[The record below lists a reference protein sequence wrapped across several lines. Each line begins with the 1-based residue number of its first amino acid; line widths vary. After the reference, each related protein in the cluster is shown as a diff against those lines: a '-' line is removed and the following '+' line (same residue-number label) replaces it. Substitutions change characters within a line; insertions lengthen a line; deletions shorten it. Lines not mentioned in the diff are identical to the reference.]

1 MHRTFFLVIILGL
14 LPNCRHKGM
23 QQTQPSCPVKVDG
36 SKNSPPS
43 VALAYYLLEV
53 EDIECE
59 LCAQAV
65 EQVTSSIAGVIEVS
79 CSQSKRNDY
88 SQCQF
93 YVIAEAEVCFE
104 EEKVNTMLL
113 HEGFTLKK
121 ITRLDNASQ

>member
-1 MHRTFFLVIILGL
+1 MQRIFFLVIILGV
-14 LPNCRHKGM
+14 LPTCRHKRM
-23 QQTQPSCPVKVDG
+23 HQTEPFCSVKVDD
-36 SKNSPPS
+36 SKSSPPEA
-43 VALAYYLLEV
+43 ALAYYLIEV

-65 EQVTSSIAGVIEVS
+65 EQIMGSIAGVIEVS
-79 CSQSKRNDY
+79 CGQSKRNDY

-93 YVIAEAEVCFE
+93 YVIAEAEVCLE